1 MLSTTKLYVDSRYAV
16 SSSGSSIEV
25 EIPGGGIDLKPSTK
39 VWLSEFTCV
48 ASWRTVDA
56 TNDTL
61 YIQEESAHRAV
72 QLPRGVYDLQTFVQT
87 IESALNA
94 SSRPAYMSTYS
105 VTLEGAGAAGGTF
118 RIIRVSNAQGFFRL
132 PNNAA
137 IEARIGGG
145 ISSTNALVGFPTGH
159 VPLSSHLSGFV
170 DLRRVHSLFIHSPS
184 FGAYNSLGPRG
195 VRTIMAKI
203 PCSVPYGALVTYFSS
218 ASPHDFIEAGVS
230 GLTTLRL
237 ELRDAAGELLDLQ
250 GTHWSCTL
258 LFDTV

>member
-16 SSSGSSIEV
+16 SSSGASIEY
-25 EIPGGGIDLKPSTK
+25 EIPGGIALKPSTK

-56 TNDTL
+56 SNDTL
-61 YIQEESAHRAV
+61 YIQEEDVHRVV
-72 QLPRGVYDLQTFVQT
+72 QLPRGVYDLQSFTQT
-87 IESALNA
+87 IESVLNN
-94 SSRPAYMSTYS
+94 SNKLSTMGTYS
-105 VTLEGAGAAGGTF
+105 VTLEGSGAAGGTF
-118 RIIRVSNAQGFFRL
+118 RIVRVSNPQGFFRL
-132 PNNAA
+132 PNKAA
-137 IEARIGGG
+137 IEARIGRP
-145 ISSTNALVGFPTGH
+145 SYTTNGLLGFPTGH
-159 VPLSSHLSGFV
+159 IPLSSHLSGFV

-195 VRTIMAKI
+195 DRTIMAKI
-203 PCSVPYGALVTYFSS
+203 PCNVPYGALVTYFSS

-250 GTHWSCTL
+250 GSHWSCTL